1 MEYTRIKLI
10 KEYMDFFKK
19 KNHKEIPN
27 SSLIPENDPTILFT
41 TAGMHPIVP
50 YLLGEKNPQGKRLVN
65 VQRCIRTGDID
76 EVGDAFHHTFFEML
90 GNWSLGDYFKKDA
103 INYSFEFLTKILK
116 IQKEEISV
124 TCFKGD
130 NFAPKDTE
138 AEKIWKSL
146 GIKKIEFLGKENNWW
161 GPAGKTGP
169 CGPDTEMFVN
179 NVEIWNDVFMQYNKT
194 KSIILIDGMH
204 CLYKDD
210 FEINK
215 NLLEIITSFDNKKI
229 LVVNGY
235 SKKAKEMFDRYNI
248 EIFSLEDEKIKKDNI
263 KFFEKLMQKYNLSP
277 KQLIYFD
284 HDKENVNSA
293 VKSGIKSILY
303 KNDNE
308 IKEFIEDNNYTYVE
322 LKQQNVDTGMGVE
335 RMLAILNGFNDNYLT
350 EIWEPI
356 IKEIEDIS
364 TKSYEKNK
372 KTMRIIADH
381 IKAAV
386 FILAD
391 GIVPSNVEQ
400 GYVLRRLIRRAIRN
414 IYKLGIVGDACIYH
428 IARPIFEIYKDYSN
442 LQKNKEKILNEL
454 KKEEERFLKTLES
467 GEKLFEKLTKGKKQL
482 AGKDA
487 FLLYQSYGFPIE
499 LTEDMAKEKN
509 IKIDI
514 KEFEKEFSKHQEL
527 SRTSTEG
534 KFKSGLADN
543 SEATTKLHTT
553 THLLLAALRIILKNQ
568 NIIQKGSNIT
578 AERLRFDFS
587 FPRKL
592 TDKEIK
598 DVEELV
604 NAQIQ
609 NSCEV
614 KREEMSVKEAKSKGA
629 IGVFDE
635 KYGEKV
641 SVYSI
646 GNFSKEICAGPHVKN
661 ICNIGKFKI
670 LKEESSA
677 SGVRR
682 IKAILE

>member
-10 KEYMDFFKK
+10 KEYIDFFKS

-116 IQKEEISV
+116 IPKEEISV

-130 NFAPKDTE
+130 NSAPKDTE

-179 NVEIWNDVFMQYNKT
+179 NVEIWNDVFMEYVK
-194 KSIILIDGMH
+194 
-204 CLYKDD
+204 
-210 FEINK
+210 
-215 NLLEIITSFDNKKI
+215 
-229 LVVNGY
+229 
-235 SKKAKEMFDRYNI
+235 
-248 EIFSLEDEKIKKDNI
+248 DEKGN
-263 KFFEKLMQKYNLSP
+263 YNL
-277 KQLIYFD
+277 
-284 HDKENVNSA
+284 A
-293 VKSGIKSILY
+293 
-303 KNDNE
+303 
-308 IKEFIEDNNYTYVE
+308 
-322 LKQQNVDTGMGVE
+322 KQQNVDTGMGVE

-356 IKEIEDIS
+356 IKEIEVIS

-381 IKAAV
+381 IKASV

-414 IYKLGIVGDACIYH
+414 IHKLGIVGDFCVCQ
-428 IARPIFEIYKDYSN
+428 IAEPIFKIYKDYSH

-592 TDKEIK
+592 TDKEIR

-682 IKAILE
+682 IKAVLE